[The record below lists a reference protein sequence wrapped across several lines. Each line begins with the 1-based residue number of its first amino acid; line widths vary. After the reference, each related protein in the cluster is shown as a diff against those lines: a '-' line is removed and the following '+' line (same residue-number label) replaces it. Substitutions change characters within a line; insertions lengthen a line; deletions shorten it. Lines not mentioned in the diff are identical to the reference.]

1 MNLIHKALEIPF
13 IFELQQ
19 RICNDYRQ
27 LTNVF
32 ESELSLPEGMILD
45 VGCSTGACGRAITKM
60 NSVDYLGIEFEESYA
75 IAAKR
80 RYPHGQYAVMDAKAL
95 ALAEDTFHTVLF
107 NGVLHHMDDELA
119 KFSMKEAARVLRDD
133 GCILVAEPVFSPGM
147 HLSNFLLRHDRGNFI
162 RGATE
167 YKELFR
173 NLTVVRD
180 GYFPFPPHRFFFSV
194 LEKNA

>member
-13 IFELQQ
+13 VFDLQQ

-27 LTNVF
+27 LINVF
-32 ESELSLPEGMILD
+32 ESELSLPEGIILD
-45 VGCSTGACGRAITKM
+45 VGCSTGACGRTIKEM
-60 NSVDYLGIEFEESYA
+60 HSVSYLGIELEQSYA
-75 IAAKR
+75 ISAKQ
-80 RYPHGQYAVMDAKAL
+80 RYPHGQYAVMDARAL
-95 ALAEDTFHTVLF
+95 ALADDTFHAVLF

-119 KFSMKEAARVLRDD
+119 KSSMKEAARVLRGD

-162 RGATE
+162 RTAIG
-167 YKELFR
+167 YKNLFR
-173 NLTVVRD
+173 NLSVVRD

-194 LEKNA
+194 LKIE